1 MLRVEAVNA
10 FYGKS
15 HILWD
20 VTFGVGAG
28 EVVGLLG
35 RNGMG
40 KTTLLKT
47 IAGQVAARSGGIRFH
62 ERGITSLPAHRIARL
77 GLAYVPQDRSVYADF
92 TVGENL
98 EIARPSG
105 RDGRAALQGAFEIFP
120 ILKERVKQVAGT
132 LSGGERQMLAIGRA
146 IVKQPSLIMLD
157 EPTEG
162 LMPSAVEVAEDAIM
176 SLRKRG
182 VSILLVEQNMETAL
196 RVCDRIYILEKG
208 SIVHE
213 VGAVPEREKVV
224 AGYLGLTT
232 D

>member
-47 IAGQVAARSGGIRFH
+47 IAGQVEAH
-62 ERGITSLPAHRIARL
+62 ERGITALPAHKIARL